1 MTNFFSSSWTF
12 KFYFLVTYGHRTSH
26 KTPSIECLLKSHLYK
41 NPHKIFTIFL
51 DFINIKLHLYI
62 LAPTAVVSPLIWLE
76 INVVI
81 KKVVFILPAYLL
93 LCVWI
98 DLYNFLGR
106 HRKVS
111 KISCMHTSWGK
122 KLVVDDSVGKN
133 AYAKSPTIH
142 PPTKF

>member
-1 MTNFFSSSWTF
+1 MYIKYFLAWPDWPQKVTTLQLVTCISAGLLFSLVAYMQHMTNFFSSSWTF

-81 KKVVFILPAYLL
+81 KKVVFILPAYML
-93 LCVWI
+93 LCV
-98 DLYNFLGR
+98 
-106 HRKVS
+106 
-111 KISCMHTSWGK
+111 
-122 KLVVDDSVGKN
+122 
-133 AYAKSPTIH
+133 
-142 PPTKF
+142 